1 MKNILMILIG
11 LCVFAVAC
19 TDPDKD
25 PFKFEQIKK
34 GSLVALRGDAV
45 EVLNDPANR
54 GAMDTFNI
62 SGNAADYSL
71 DFEGDFLAED
81 INSLSEMQ
89 IYASLTENAGR
100 IRIGTVAGSAFTV
113 AAGDGKY
120 PRATVKVPFDGILT
134 ALGKSITDF
143 APDQYI
149 FIECDLIL
157 TDGST
162 VPASSFANLSL
173 FESVLFY
180 PVHKLRM
187 IAKP

>member
-89 IYASLTENAGR
+89 IYASLTENVGR
-100 IRIGTVAGSAFTV
+100 VRIGTVAGSAFTV

>member
-11 LCVFAVAC
+11 FLVFAAAC
-19 TDPDKD
+19 TDPELD
-25 PFKFEQIKK
+25 PFQFDKIKQ
-34 GSLVALRGDAV
+34 GSLIALRGDAV
-45 EVLNDPANR
+45 EVLSDAANR

-62 SGNAADYSL
+62 SGIATDYSL
-71 DFEGDFLAED
+71 DFDADFLAAD
-81 INSLSEMQ
+81 LNSLSEVQ
-89 IYASLTENAGR
+89 IFASLTENVGR
-100 IRIGTVAGSAFTV
+100 VRIGTVAGSAFTI

-120 PRATVKVPFDGILT
+120 PRATIKIPFDGILT

-143 APDQYI
+143 APNQYI

-162 VPASSFANLSL
+162 VPASAFANNSL
-173 FESVLFY
+173 FESDLFY
-180 PVHKLRM
+180 PAHKLRM